1 MRPAARES
9 RPGKLLGEA
18 GRSTGSQV
26 QAGRSTQIQN
36 TNTNT
41 KYKIQT
47 QIPNTVVNYLVIQ
60 DNEFELVFVLG
71 YQKMLA
77 LAYLDKVK
85 KCNLNSDFFIFG
97 QKSHNN
103 HFSCWTRFSL
113 DFETCS
119 WTPWKLAMSFGIF
132 LALELT
138 SPRYAPSVKL
148 FIIGHC

>member
-26 QAGRSTQIQN
+26 QAGRSIQIQN
-36 TNTNT
+36 TNE
-41 KYKIQT
+41 
-47 QIPNTVVNYLVIQ
+47 PNTVINYLVIQ

-119 WTPWKLAMSFGIF
+119 WTP
-132 LALELT
+132 
-138 SPRYAPSVKL
+138 
-148 FIIGHC
+148 

>member
-1 MRPAARES
+1 MV
-9 RPGKLLGEA
+9 LLFVSQFNFVLRCVLLQERA
-18 GRSTGSQV
+18 GRANYWEKPGGQLALKYKLV
-26 QAGRSTQIQN
+26 GQH
-36 TNTNT
+36 

-47 QIPNTVVNYLVIQ
+47 QTQIQTQIQNTVVNYLVIQ

-119 WTPWKLAMSFGIF
+119 WTP
-132 LALELT
+132 
-138 SPRYAPSVKL
+138 
-148 FIIGHC
+148 